1 MKRLNEEVL
10 PWVDQLVGE
19 FGPVSLAE
27 MDEVEFM
34 NRTDTKF
41 LMSSIRLPELLRQAL
56 KHYRILEI
64 EGMRNFRYRTVYF
77 DTKDFFLYEKHMKG
91 KMNRY
96 KIRHRMYEAT
106 GVSFLEIKLK
116 NNKNR
121 TIKWRIKNRLNN
133 GLLDENGL
141 AFLAKNID
149 IDPKELLP
157 MVENHFNRVTLVSNQ
172 FKERVTIDFNLGFN
186 SPQGIQCSL
195 PFLAIVEL
203 KRDGFSCRSPFIS
216 LLKQYN
222 IREGGF
228 SKYCV
233 GSALL
238 YDLPNQ
244 NQLKPKFLKLKK
256 IEHDNNLVIVA

>member
-1 MKRLNEEVL
+1 MKKLSEVL
-10 PWVDQLVGE
+10 PLVEQIVCG
-19 FGPVSLAE
+19 FKPISLAE

-41 LMSSIRLPELLRQAL
+41 LMPSMKLPQLLRMASE
-56 KHYRILEI
+56 HYQVLEI
-64 EGMRNFRYRTVYF
+64 EGMRNFRYRTMYF

-121 TIKWRIKNRLNN
+121 TVKWRIKNRLNN
-133 GLLDENGL
+133 GLLDDNGL
-141 AFLAKNID
+141 AFLAKNIE
-149 IDPKELLP
+149 IDPNELCP
-157 MVENHFNRVTLVSNQ
+157 MVENQFNRITLVSNKH
-172 FKERVTIDFNLGFN
+172 KERVTIDFNLGFS
-186 SPQGIQCSL
+186 SPQGATRAL
-195 PFLAIVEL
+195 PYLAIVEL
-203 KRDGFSCRSPFIS
+203 KREGFSCQSPFIS
-216 LLKQYN
+216 LLKQHN
-222 IREGGF
+222 IRESGF
-228 SKYCV
+228 SKYCI

-244 NQLKPKFLKLKK
+244 NQLKPKFLKLNKLK
-256 IEHDNNLVIVA
+256 HDNNLVTVA